1 MTRLHLA
8 YHHAAL
14 GEADLARAS
23 LARALSLGKGVVE
36 AEHEAWMLA
45 LLGRFEEASALH
57 VEDPCTLQAIE
68 LLRARDAF
76 GSGTESA
83 ASLQSTLPPPDAP
96 GSRPRRA
103 AALLRE
109 ALAGATLAFEVAS
122 DGAWFVGDDG
132 TKVDLRRRT
141 PLRKALVLLVEQRQR
156 APGEGVGWETLLRAG
171 WPGERVLSDAGFAR
185 VRNALFQLRKLGVQR
200 VLVTGNNGYFL
211 DPNIPVRI
219 VQI

>member
-1 MTRLHLA
+1 
-8 YHHAAL
+8 
-14 GEADLARAS
+14 
-23 LARALSLGKGVVE
+23 
-36 AEHEAWMLA
+36 MLA
-45 LLGRFEEASALH
+45 LLGHLDAASALH

-68 LLRARDAF
+68 LLRAKDAF
-76 GSGTESA
+76 NAGAESA
-83 ASLQSTLPPPDAP
+83 TKLQGELPPPNAT
-96 GSRPRRA
+96 GSRVRRA
-103 AALLRE
+103 ASMLRD
-109 ALAGATLAFEVAS
+109 ALAGAARAFEVAD
-122 DGAWFVGDDG
+122 DGAWFVADDG

-211 DPNIPVRI
+211 DPTVPVRV
-219 VQI
+219 VQALRDA